1 MPQRDDGKG
10 MFSRVVRLMSAPAS
24 RHDSGLG
31 GSELSSQFADAEKA
45 ELKAMIERKR
55 RNDFV
60 RKRELNMLRRIR
72 REGLTPEQA
81 AALDAASAM
90 DDSEVRGTQPATGGD
105 VGVKA
110 KIDELNTRALPAGVQ
125 IDGVADSKALTP
137 RQRERAAVAIR
148 AAAVAIGVGAAS
160 TREVEALNPRA
171 ASHLAM
177 QRAVAQLVH
186 RRGAAIDFALVDG
199 SPARELTD
207 LIGPHATIVRGD
219 VTVYPIACASIV
231 AKVLRDD
238 LMRRLSKRYPGYGWE
253 RNVGYPAPAHIAALD
268 LHGVT
273 PHHRRTFAPVAARL
287 SSAEDTR
294 SR

>member
-1 MPQRDDGKG
+1 MNLARPHIGRDRPTRDLEILHGHPQRA
-10 MFSRVVRLMSAPAS
+10 VV
-24 RHDSGLG
+24 G
-31 GSELSSQFADAEKA
+31 
-45 ELKAMIERKR
+45 
-55 RNDFV
+55 
-60 RKRELNMLRRIR
+60 
-72 REGLTPEQA
+72 
-81 AALDAASAM
+81 
-90 DDSEVRGTQPATGGD
+90 
-105 VGVKA
+105 
-110 KIDELNTRALPAGVQ
+110 IDEVGLAPLAGPVVACAVLMPAGVQ
-125 IDGVADSKALTP
+125 IDGVADSKSLTP

-219 VTVYPIACASIV
+219 ATVYPIACASIV